1 MRKDISKIRG
11 FVFSVLS
18 VCIVL
23 YAGIACSDGE
33 KDIDAAIDAVNDN
46 DAYRAIVPVDAEP
59 KLLLDGVSSTP
70 GLTFTEGPS
79 WMNGTLYFSNYYKFW
94 KEWGSSGEG
103 GLIRLTRDG
112 RHTVL
117 NRNVQTCGTMPLPGG
132 TLAVC
137 DLIQRSIVEM
147 DTLGTILRTIVDSY
161 EGTHLGMP
169 NDLVVDNRGGIYF
182 TDPNNS
188 GKDNEKQPGNAV
200 YYLDPDGTLTRLT
213 GWNEFGF
220 PNGIV
225 LSPDGLMLYLNDS
238 KSHVLTCWDVLP
250 DGSVT
255 NRREFADLSI
265 PGIKPGS
272 RKGSNAD
279 GMTIDTLG
287 NLYVASGIGLTIIG
301 PGGGL
306 IGVIRFPESPSN
318 CIFGGDDMRTLFAT
332 CRKRVYSIGL
342 TVPGLSYPPVK

>member
-1 MRKDISKIRG
+1 MRKEISKIRG
-11 FVFSVLS
+11 FAFCLLS

-23 YAGIACSDGE
+23 YAGAACSDG
-33 KDIDAAIDAVNDN
+33 DIDAAIDAINDN
-46 DAYRAIVPVDAEP
+46 DAYRAIVPVDVEP

-79 WMNGTLYFSNYYKFW
+79 WMNGALYFSNYYKFW
-94 KEWGSSGEG
+94 KEWGSSDEG

-169 NDLVVDNRGGIYF
+169 NDLVVDSRGGIYF
-182 TDPNNS
+182 SDPNNS
-188 GKDNEKQPGNAV
+188 GKESEKQPGNAV
-200 YYLDPDGTLTRLT
+200 YYLDPDGELTRLT

-220 PNGIV
+220 PNGIL
-225 LSPDGLMLYLNDS
+225 LSPDGSMLYLNDS
-238 KSHVLTCWDVLP
+238 QSHVLTCWDVLS

-255 NRREFADLSI
+255 NRREYADLSI

-272 RKGSNAD
+272 KKGSNAD
-279 GMTIDTLG
+279 GMTIDILG
-287 NLYVASGIGLTIIG
+287 NLYVASAIGITIIG

-318 CIFGGDDMRTLFAT
+318 CIFGGEDMRTLFAT
-332 CRKRVYSIGL
+332 CRKRVYSL
-342 TVPGLSYPPVK
+342 DLLVQGLSYPPVK